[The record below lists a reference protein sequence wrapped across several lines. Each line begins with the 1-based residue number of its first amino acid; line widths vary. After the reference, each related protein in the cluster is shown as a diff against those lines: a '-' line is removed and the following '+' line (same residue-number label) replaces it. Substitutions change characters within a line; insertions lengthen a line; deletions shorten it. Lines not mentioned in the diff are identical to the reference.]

1 MVGTAIRMNDSAVTF
16 NITWTTPSARSGPFH
31 YRLEYTAAQPAPHP
45 IPRRDTSG
53 TVDRV
58 RGSLDYYTFTG
69 ALPYADYSITL
80 TPVNTK
86 LNRDGPPN
94 TGSGM
99 TIAIGIYSAVHST
112 QL

>member
-16 NITWTTPSARSGPFH
+16 NITWTKPSATSGPFH
-31 YRLEYTAAQPAPHP
+31 YRLEYRAVQPAPHP
-45 IPRRDTSG
+45 TPRRDSG
-53 TVDRV
+53 TVIIGN
-58 RGSLDYYTFTG
+58 GSLEYYTFTG

-86 LNRDGPPN
+86 LKRDGPPT

-99 TIAIGIYSAVHST
+99 TIAIGIYAAVHST